1 MRKYDFLLVYETKN
15 RELESICLLK
25 YELERRGYS
34 VAVVETWWTMQHNYR
49 PISASVLVAF
59 ALYNDSQISYASS
72 FGRDFKTIVNL
83 QWEQIYTNSDEM
95 RQDSHYRVSGCA
107 RNMVHIAWGPFTVN
121 KLIDLCGVP
130 EQNVKLTGH
139 VAMDFIKP
147 KLHGYYLERG
157 ELLRQYQ
164 ISGETRLL
172 LFISSFS
179 YVSLP
184 DVILNSEIYQKAAL
198 PVQDFKELSI
208 LSQAI
213 LFQWLREILPRHPE
227 CTFIY
232 RPHPAEVDNME
243 LKEMERE
250 ISNFRIIRDYSVKQ
264 WIAAADKVYTW
275 YSTSA
280 ADAYFCGKCFDILRP
295 VALPYE
301 MELVLYN
308 GGRFITTPQD
318 FDRTIG
324 GSDTGFPIKKEVLDS
339 FYDFDEEVYAYS
351 RICDALESAFHDHT
365 DRCAQFRI
373 RPKRSVVSRIIR
385 FPLRIAKYWYLRLLG
400 WMYEAGLFKQ
410 ATGPLGEKAKYQAYV
425 RGMIQNNYAPKRE
438 ILMLQKRIQEI
449 IIRNTQEEL

>member
-1 MRKYDFLLVYETKN
+1 
-15 RELESICLLK
+15 
-25 YELERRGYS
+25 
-34 VAVVETWWTMQHNYR
+34 
-49 PISASVLVAF
+49 
-59 ALYNDSQISYASS
+59 
-72 FGRDFKTIVNL
+72 
-83 QWEQIYTNSDEM
+83 
-95 RQDSHYRVSGCA
+95 
-107 RNMVHIAWGPFTVN
+107 
-121 KLIDLCGVP
+121 
-130 EQNVKLTGH
+130 
-139 VAMDFIKP
+139 
-147 KLHGYYLERG
+147 
-157 ELLRQYQ
+157 
-164 ISGETRLL
+164 
-172 LFISSFS
+172 
-179 YVSLP
+179 
-184 DVILNSEIYQKAAL
+184 
-198 PVQDFKELSI
+198 
-208 LSQAI
+208 
-213 LFQWLREILPRHPE
+213 
-227 CTFIY
+227 
-232 RPHPAEVDNME
+232 ME

-264 WIAAADKVYTW
+264 WITAADKVYTW

-373 RPKRSVVSRIIR
+373 RPKRSVVSCIIR

-438 ILMLQKRIQEI
+438 ILTLQKRIQEI